1 VQRNALLAALPPPEL
16 ELVLSASERAALP
29 AGTVIFADHGA
40 PPATVYFP
48 ESGLISIRSTLSS
61 GAQVEVAG
69 VGRNAAFG
77 LFATLGVGVGLPS
90 IAAEVTLDLEAVT
103 VSLDV
108 FRRFFHTLPVL
119 RATTSRSLGDVFAE
133 VVRSA
138 GCYRFHTHQQWLARW
153 LLSSADKAQQETLPV
168 THDVIARTI
177 GSPRHAVSAS
187 LAQLRSQE
195 LIAYERG
202 TIRILNRPE
211 LMAVACDCYGSR

>member
-1 VQRNALLAALPPPEL
+1 MADGGVGRARVQ
-16 ELVLSASERAALP
+16 
-29 AGTVIFADHGA
+29 GA
-40 PPATVYFP
+40 PGTSLYRPVP
-48 ESGLISIRSTLSS
+48 HESVTLSS

-69 VGRNAAFG
+69 VG
-77 LFATLGVGVGLPS
+77 LPA
-90 IAAEVTLDLEAVT
+90 IVAEVTLDVTAVT
-103 VSLDV
+103 LTLDV

-119 RATTSRSLGDVFAE
+119 RATASRSLGEVRAD

-153 LLSSADKAQQETLPV
+153 LLSSADKARQETLPV

-177 GSPRHAVSAS
+177 GSPRHAVSAL